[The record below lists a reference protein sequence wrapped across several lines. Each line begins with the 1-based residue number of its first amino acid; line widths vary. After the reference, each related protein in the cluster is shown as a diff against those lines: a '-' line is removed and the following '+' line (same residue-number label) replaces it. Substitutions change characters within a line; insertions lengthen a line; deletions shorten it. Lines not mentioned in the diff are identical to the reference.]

1 MKRIAIIGGGISGLS
16 AAFRLEHRRRQGAQ
30 FEYVLL
36 ESGPSFGGVVR
47 TERVDDCLIEAGP
60 DSFLTEKPWAADLCR
75 ELGLGDQLIG
85 SNDAERKS
93 YILLKGRL
101 VPVPDGLMF
110 MVPTRILAV
119 VFSRLF
125 SLVTKVRMAQE
136 SFHSPASS
144 SKDESVAKFV
154 ERHYGS
160 DLVERLADPLLSGV
174 YGGDSSQLS
183 VRAVLPRF
191 AEMEASHGSLGRA
204 MLAARKKIVH
214 ASNGPPRP
222 LFTSP
227 KDGMQQMANALAARL
242 SAPSIRLSAPVEQLK
257 FKEGGWMVSAAGAGA
272 PEFFDSLI
280 IATPAH
286 AAAAILQSVST
297 ELANELRGIP
307 YTSSITA
314 TLGYGHSVQS
324 SLPPGFGLL
333 VPRSEGRRLLAAT
346 FVHNKFPHRAPED
359 RALIRCFFGG
369 SRDEEILQL
378 HEDEILRIAGEEL
391 RQILGISA
399 EPLFT
404 RVYKW
409 KAAMAQYTVGHLER
423 LDRIDRLR
431 QQLPGLALAG
441 NAYRG
446 IGVPDCV
453 RSGKQAAEQALFAMG
468 LTSSAAALTA
478 VRSEP

>member
-1 MKRIAIIGGGISGLS
+1 
-16 AAFRLEHRRRQGAQ
+16 
-30 FEYVLL
+30 
-36 ESGPSFGGVVR
+36 
-47 TERVDDCLIEAGP
+47 
-60 DSFLTEKPWAADLCR
+60 
-75 ELGLGDQLIG
+75 
-85 SNDAERKS
+85 
-93 YILLKGRL
+93 
-101 VPVPDGLMF
+101 MF
-110 MVPTRILAV
+110 MVPTRILPV
-119 VFSRLF
+119 VFSSLF
-125 SLVTKVRMAQE
+125 SPLTKFRIARE
-136 SFHSPASS
+136 WFHSPASS
-144 SKDESVAKFV
+144 DQDESVAEFV

-160 DLVERLADPLLSGV
+160 ELVERLVDPLLSGV

-191 AEMEASHGSLGRA
+191 AQMEASHGSLGRA

-214 ASNGPPRP
+214 ASNGSPRP

-227 KDGMQQMANALAARL
+227 KDGTQQMANALATRL
-242 SAPSIRLSAPVEQLK
+242 SAPSIRVSAPVEHLK
-257 FKEGGWMVSAAGAGA
+257 FKGGVWLVSAAGARE
-272 PEFFDSLI
+272 PFDSLI

-286 AAAAILQSVST
+286 TAAAILQSVST
-297 ELANELRGIP
+297 DLANELRGIP
-307 YTSSITA
+307 YISSVTA

-324 SLPPGFGLL
+324 SLPPGFGFL

-378 HEDEILRIAGEEL
+378 HEDEILRIAREEL

-404 RVYKW
+404 RIYKW

-423 LDRIDRLR
+423 LDRIDRLH

-446 IGVPDCV
+446 IGVPDCAH
-453 RSGKQAAEQALFAMG
+453 SGKQAAEQTLFAMG
-468 LTSSAAALTA
+468 LTSSVA
-478 VRSEP
+478 P